1 MSDLPIS
8 SKYRSTPQQPVDDNE
23 RDQLT
28 SRLNDA
34 YADGQLETADYQARM
49 DQLYAASTLGELV
62 PVVEGL
68 PVAPTHHTPALIEQ
82 GQTAPGELAPTRDAS
97 RFALVVASGIG
108 ISIVLLVILLVLLL

>member
-8 SKYRSTPQQPVDDNE
+8 SKYRSTPQQPVDDTE

-28 SRLNDA
+28 ARLNDA
-34 YADGQLETADYQARM
+34 YADGQLETADYQSRM
-49 DQLYAASTLGELV
+49 DQLYAANTLGELV
-62 PVVEGL
+62 PVVQGL
-68 PVAPTHHTPALIEQ
+68 PPVATHNSPAIVEQ
-82 GQTAPGELAPTRDAS
+82 GRTAPGELEPTPDAR